1 MYTNKLIV
9 IVISAIMIVAL
20 VACSAAAIPSTV
32 SSEVVSVGGSEIALQ
47 VSSPSA
53 GPRYDRDAY
62 DYPADNDGDCV
73 NTRHEVLTS
82 QSAVEPRMSRDGCYV
97 SAGEWTDPYSGEV
110 HTNPRD
116 LQIDHVVPLY
126 NAHRSGAANWSS
138 ERKAE
143 FANYTGN
150 LIAVEGG
157 LNQEKGSASP
167 DEWRP
172 PDRTYWCEYAEL
184 YATVKSDWGLT
195 VTSEELQA
203 IQEMAATC
211 G

>member
-1 MYTNKLIV
+1 MYTNKLTI
-9 IVISAIMIVAL
+9 IVISAIMIAAL
-20 VACSAAAIPSTV
+20 VACGTAAVPAPT
-32 SSEVVSVGGSEIALQ
+32 SEGVVSVGGSEIALQ

-53 GPRYDRDAY
+53 GPRYDRDVY

-73 NTRHEVLTS
+73 NTRHEVLAS
-82 QSAVEPRMSRDGCYV
+82 QSTVEPRYSGDGCYV
-97 SAGEWTDPYSGEV
+97 SAGEWTDPYSGDV

-126 NAHRSGAANWSS
+126 NAHRSGAANWPA

-143 FANYTGN
+143 FANYAGN
-150 LIAVEGG
+150 LIAVEGD
-157 LNQEKGSASP
+157 LNQEKGSDGP

-195 VTSEELQA
+195 VTSDELQA
-203 IQEMAATC
+203 LREMAEAC